1 MFGLF
6 FCVHSIVGVLLSLLL
21 FCLLCF
27 KFGFLHFHRMA
38 GAEQFSVFFFRLKF
52 WRKKA
57 HISNSL
63 LFSHLW
69 WDRKGRE
76 KKIIAPLGHHSVETN
91 CYNNTESFLAH
102 IEDVQWICV
111 FCFLLLYFSNFVID
125 ACNCI
130 DTTHTHTQRPNRIYR
145 NNNEQSFSINIIT
158 KTSQISPENWSKL
171 ACQRIIMIGL
181 KDATNNQYFHGCAR
195 HSKTVQFRLAIS
207 IMIFN

>member
-69 WDRKGRE
+69 WGRKGRE

-111 FCFLLLYFSNFVID
+111 FCFLLLYFSNFAID

-130 DTTHTHTQRPNRIYR
+130 DTTHTHTHKDRTESIEITM
-145 NNNEQSFSINIIT
+145 NNLFQST
-158 KTSQISPENWSKL
+158 LLQKH
-171 ACQRIIMIGL
+171 L
-181 KDATNNQYFHGCAR
+181 K
-195 HSKTVQFRLAIS
+195 FRLRIDQSLHA
-207 IMIFN
+207 NV